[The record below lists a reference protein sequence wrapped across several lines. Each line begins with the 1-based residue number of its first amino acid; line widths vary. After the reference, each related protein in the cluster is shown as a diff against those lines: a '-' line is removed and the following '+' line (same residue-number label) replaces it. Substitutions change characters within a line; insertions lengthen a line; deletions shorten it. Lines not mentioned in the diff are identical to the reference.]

1 MRITL
6 KDNLKDVKRQL
17 NKKLRTKD
25 FNKIMAK
32 AMNFTGEKIVNAERA
47 HLIKRLDRP
56 KDQTVRSIIITRFA
70 KGESNKLGMRVSV
83 KPWAEEYLHYIYSGD
98 IEPARKNMY
107 ASPTRE
113 GLQYENKFGNIIGQ
127 KGLMGK
133 IKPTEKSGRA
143 NSRFIGKPKGKGSG
157 VYGVWRRTGK
167 KGKGGLDLL
176 VAFTPFIKH
185 KKFIDFFKVGEM
197 VVKNNFHKEV
207 NKQYK
212 KHLSKR

>member
-1 MRITL
+1 
-6 KDNLKDVKRQL
+6 
-17 NKKLRTKD
+17 
-25 FNKIMAK
+25 
-32 AMNFTGEKIVNAERA
+32 
-47 HLIKRLDRP
+47 
-56 KDQTVRSIIITRFA
+56 
-70 KGESNKLGMRVSV
+70 
-83 KPWAEEYLHYIYSGD
+83 LHYIYSGD

-113 GLQYENKFGNIIGQ
+113 GLEYENKFGNIIGQ